1 MAVLE
6 LTKEQIFDLVLQLPT
21 AQKREMLRML
31 AANGSADRVKR
42 QDFAEA
48 QLRRLC
54 AARGLNWDALSPDE
68 REELI
73 DDLIHEDRPCA

>member
-1 MAVLE
+1 
-6 LTKEQIFDLVLQLPT
+6 LPT

-31 AANGSADRVKR
+31 AANGSANRVKR

-54 AARGLNWDALSPDE
+54 AARGLN
-68 REELI
+68 
-73 DDLIHEDRPCA
+73 